1 MATTPAEDQTRH
13 DCHPHNS
20 PEPAAAAA
28 DEPASDRTNMAHDS
42 MVTVRL
48 SEPASSVDAAIPDA
62 HKMVS
67 IQSAPSATERD
78 HVAASSDEADLD
90 NPRHSRPDSSM
101 TVSPTTS
108 NSTVHDDIGGEE
120 DGSSTD
126 GHETDS
132 SDDPDEVDW
141 EQLEK
146 TEDEQVKDDE
156 TDNST
161 ALLLARLEQENAKL
175 ATNPKS
181 VKVHAVDK
189 ATPTKP
195 RPPSMAQLRQMMKG
209 PAPPALRYS
218 MLPPPPMT
226 DLEFYAA
233 LVKDYQQTA
242 ARLPTLLSNKIRK
255 GIPPPLRGVVWQSM
269 SGARDAVLE
278 EQYDAFSGEASPYE
292 LLIGKDLGRSFPGVD
307 MFRDPEGD
315 GQRML
320 GRVLK
325 SFSLYDAKIGY
336 CQGLAFLVGP
346 LLMHMPD
353 KQAFCVLVR
362 LMERYDLRACF
373 LPDLSGLHVRI
384 FQFREL
390 LRLNFPTLSS
400 HLEDLQ
406 VETAYVSQWF
416 LSFFAVTCP
425 LPMLFRIYD
434 VIFAEGASETLMRVA
449 LSLMRKNEARLLACS
464 ELEDVMQLL
473 LSRGLWDCYH
483 YNADEF
489 VQDFVSLTSVVTR
502 EKLAQLEQGYR
513 ESLVATSSAIRASDI
528 TTAATR
534 FLGRIWASSTGAKMS
549 TLQPGQGA
557 PPRPLSLLRRSTSK
571 QSLASTLYSMEA
583 SSVSVA
589 SSTSSSSTEATTMSR
604 NSANT
609 DDEGSSRESTPVG
622 LKSMGTAKT
631 TDDKYL
637 HSQIEDLLTALSE
650 LQRNNSLV
658 SNQLQWEREERAEDR
673 KAVRLLLGGLR
684 QKAAMLQSQA
694 TAGDDAGGR
703 ETSPAE
709 NESNEDTAPAE
720 GKTDEDTTS
729 AESETDGAAA
739 PAESEAD
746 KEAVP
751 AEGEGDEETPLA
763 EDKGTELGAVDVDA
777 QERPWAE
784 EMSDLVERV
793 ERRFGSDKEQQ
804 RSSILLSK
812 SQLRDELRS
821 AQDQLTSATCQS
833 QDLSRRIHD
842 MDQEIASLKE
852 QLRERHNHVRTLH
865 QDKQRLEKQVH
876 GMRCRASASSTCDG
890 ASRELE
896 ADCTNKALP
905 AGLRE
910 LKLGRSQSIPS
921 PMSTFGK
928 RGSSLPRF
936 HEAGSPSKSL
946 GANEHEALLLEL
958 VQAKTAE
965 AMAKQEAEEAKQKL
979 ETLRKSSNGGG
990 EAGAGLTASNSM
1002 TLGMLS
1008 RFTGHGSSTGSE
1020 QGSKTALATTPS
1032 GSAAGGGFWSR
1043 LL

>member
-1 MATTPAEDQTRH
+1 MATAPADDH
-13 DCHPHNS
+13 DICPHNS
-20 PEPAAAAA
+20 SGPAAAAA
-28 DEPASDRTNMAHDS
+28 DEPASVRANMAHDS

-48 SEPASSVDAAIPDA
+48 SGSASSVDAA
-62 HKMVS
+62 
-67 IQSAPSATERD
+67 APESTQPETDCD
-78 HVAASSDEADLD
+78 HVDVTENL
-90 NPRHSRPDSSM
+90 RHSRPDSSV
-101 TVSPTTS
+101 TLSPTTS
-108 NSTVHDDIGGEE
+108 AHDDMALPGNDSDSFEDAEE
-120 DGSSTD
+120 VNWA
-126 GHETDS
+126 E
-132 SDDPDEVDW
+132 
-141 EQLEK
+141 LEK

-181 VKVHAVDK
+181 VKVQAVDK
-189 ATPTKP
+189 AISANP
-195 RPPSMAQLRQMMKG
+195 RSPSMAQLRQMMKG
-209 PAPPALRYS
+209 PTPPALRYS

-269 SGARDAVLE
+269 SGARDALLE
-278 EQYDAFSGEASPYE
+278 EQYDTFSNEASPYE

-307 MFRDPEGD
+307 MFRDSDGD

-390 LRLNFPTLSS
+390 LRLNFPVLST

-449 LSLMRKNEARLLACS
+449 LSLMRKNEARLLACT

-483 YNADEF
+483 YDADDF
-489 VQDFVSLTSVVTR
+489 VQDFVSLTGVVTR

-513 ESLVATSSAIRASDI
+513 ESQVATLSATRASDI

-534 FLGRIWASSTGAKMS
+534 FLGRIWASSTGNKTS

-557 PPRPLSLLRRSTSK
+557 PPRPLSMLRRSTSK

-583 SSVSVA
+583 SSVSIA
-589 SSTSSSSTEATTMSR
+589 SSASSSTDATTLSR
-604 NSANT
+604 HSANT
-609 DDEGSSRESTPVG
+609 DDGGSTRESTPVG
-622 LKSMGTAKT
+622 LKSMGTAAKP
-631 TDDKYL
+631 TDDRYL

-658 SNQLQWEREERAEDR
+658 TNQLQWEREERAEDR
-673 KAVRLLLGGLR
+673 KAVRLLLGELR
-684 QKAAMLQSQA
+684 KRAATMLPDTM
-694 TAGDDAGGR
+694 TAECDADERESSPVEDEVDEEAASVEDDAD
-703 ETSPAE
+703 ETASPAE
-709 NESNEDTAPAE
+709 GQALEE
-720 GKTDEDTTS
+720 
-729 AESETDGAAA
+729 AAA
-739 PAESEAD
+739 S
-746 KEAVP
+746 
-751 AEGEGDEETPLA
+751 AEGEADGDTASVEGEAGEEATASVKGEADDVTAPVESDADEETPLA
-763 EDKGTELGAVDVDA
+763 EDKGPELTVDA
-777 QERPWAE
+777 QEPAWTKE
-784 EMSDLVERV
+784 ISDLVERV
-793 ERRFGSDKEQQ
+793 ERRFRSDKEQQ
-804 RSSILLSK
+804 HSSILLSK

-821 AQDQLTSATCQS
+821 AQDQLASAACQS

-842 MDQEIASLKE
+842 MDQETASLKE
-852 QLRERHNHVRTLH
+852 QLRERHNQVRTLH
-865 QDKQRLEKQVH
+865 QEKQRLEKQVQA
-876 GMRCRASASSTCDG
+876 MRCRGSAGSPTDG
-890 ASRELE
+890 ASRDSEMDFVTR
-896 ADCTNKALP
+896 AIP

-910 LKLGRSQSIPS
+910 LKLGRSQSITS
-921 PMSTFGK
+921 PVSAFCK
-928 RGSSLPRF
+928 RGSSLSRF
-936 HEAGSPSKSL
+936 PDTAPQSRSL
-946 GANEHEALLLEL
+946 GGTPAASEHEALLLEL

-979 ETLRKSSNGGG
+979 EAMRKSSSPAESGTS
-990 EAGAGLTASNSM
+990 AAPTPSNT

-1008 RFTGHGSSTGSE
+1008 RLTGHGNTE
-1020 QGSKTALATTPS
+1020 QGGKAAVATTPS
-1032 GSAAGGGFWSR
+1032 ASTAGGGFWSR